1 MTAATPHTLVIEDD
15 ADTRA
20 NLADILDLDGYEVSL
35 AESFEQARQLDVWED
50 VRIVLLDRKLPDGT
64 AEQLLPGIR
73 ERNPETAI
81 IIVTGYR
88 DLEGAIACLRE
99 GTEDFILK
107 PINPDELRLAI
118 KRILRNQET
127 QKALR
132 DSEARFRAVI
142 ETAVDAIVMIDATGT
157 ITDFNPAAEK
167 LFGYRADEAIG
178 RNVRMLMPE
187 PYRQEHDGYIR
198 RYLETGERRIIGI
211 GREVVGRR
219 KDGSTFPMELA
230 VSEVKLDDRRLFT
243 GIVRDLTERHRLM
256 NQIVHVAAEEQQRIG
271 HDLHDGLGQELT
283 GISLLAGSLR
293 RRLADADRP
302 EPGDAGEIVELVN
315 DAIAHLRG
323 LVKGL
328 CPVKLQGDGLMHALE
343 ELANYVEN
351 RFEVT
356 CQVHVAEPID
366 FRDRSTATHV
376 YYIAREAVHNA
387 VRHGRPGRVSIELST
402 IDSETARL
410 QVTDDGIGLPE
421 NPDRSNGRGMQIMA
435 HRTRM
440 MNGIFRAQRAS
451 EDGGTLIQCT
461 FPLLRDESSP

>member
-1 MTAATPHTLVIEDD
+1 MTAATPHMLVIEDD

-187 PYRQEHDGYIR
+187 PYRQEHGGYIR

-219 KDGSTFPMELA
+219 KEGSTFPMELA
-230 VSEVKLDDRRLFT
+230 VSELKLDDRRLFT

-293 RRLADADRP
+293 RRLKEADRAEASDAD
-302 EPGDAGEIVELVN
+302 ELVTLVN
-315 DAIAHLRG
+315 DAVSHLRG

-328 CPVKLQGDGLMHALE
+328 CPVKLQDDGVMRALE
-343 ELANYVEN
+343 ELASDVEN
-351 RFEVT
+351 RFQVT
-356 CQVHVAEPID
+356 CQTD
-366 FRDRSTATHV
+366 FSRPVYFHDRSAATHV

-387 VRHGRPGRVSIELST
+387 VRHGRPDRVTIELSAM
-402 IDSETARL
+402 DGQTARL
-410 QVTDDGIGLPE
+410 QVTDDGVGLPH
-421 NPDRSNGRGMQIMA
+421 DGARSSGRGMQIMT
-435 HRTRM
+435 HRTHM
-440 MNGIFRAQRAS
+440 MNGIFRARRAD
-451 EDGGTLIQCT
+451 EAGGTIAECI
-461 FPLLRDESSP
+461 FPLPHREET